1 MLIEDAEN
9 CLPAAQHQFVL
20 LPLVLAASITFSSLS
35 HVRVFFNCSVVLFFF
50 VVVVTHFVTAALK
63 I

>member
-35 HVRVFFNCSVVLFFF
+35 HICVSFNCSVVLFFF
-50 VVVVTHFVTAALK
+50 FFVMHFVTAALK